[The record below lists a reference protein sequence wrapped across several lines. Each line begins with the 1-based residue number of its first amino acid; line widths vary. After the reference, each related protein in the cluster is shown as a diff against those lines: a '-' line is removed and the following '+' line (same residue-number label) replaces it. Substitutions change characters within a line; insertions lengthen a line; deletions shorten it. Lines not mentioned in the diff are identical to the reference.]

1 MRVTAY
7 HIGLRTEDYVVAS
20 RKTSVNMHGTARNW
34 ALSAALVLVIV
45 LAGYLSFEF
54 GRIQADFNI
63 LDVHDAQQAYEGRI
77 DSLGKEIEAL
87 KQEVALQ
94 QTHREIERAAYAEI
108 EVSLGNLENKIQ
120 EQREAIAFYRGIISP
135 ADGGRGLRVQDL
147 KLTKGKADRAYS
159 LSLVLVQVMQHDR
172 RVKGDVDF
180 RLEGD
185 QDGVATTYTLKE
197 LLPPDADS
205 YWPFAFRYFQNFDRE
220 LILPVG
226 FSPERINIEVRS
238 KTKSVASMKQSFL
251 WQTANS

>member
-1 MRVTAY
+1 
-7 HIGLRTEDYVVAS
+7 
-20 RKTSVNMHGTARNW
+20 MHGSARNW
-34 ALSAALVLVIV
+34 AVSAAVVLVIV

-63 LDVHDAQQAYEGRI
+63 LDARDEYKAYADQISRLDKRI
-77 DSLGKEIEAL
+77 ETL

-108 EVSLGNLENKIQ
+108 EITLGKLENKIQ
-120 EQREAIAFYRGIISP
+120 EQRDAIAFYRGIISP
-135 ADGGRGLRVQDL
+135 ADGGRGLRVQNL
-147 KLTKGKADRAYS
+147 KLTKGREERAYN
-159 LSLVLVQVMQHDR
+159 LSVVLVQVMQHDR
-172 RVKGDVDF
+172 KVKGDVDF

-197 LLPPDADS
+197 LLPPDTDS

-226 FSPERINIEVRS
+226 FSPQRINIEVRS

-251 WQTANS
+251 WQAANS